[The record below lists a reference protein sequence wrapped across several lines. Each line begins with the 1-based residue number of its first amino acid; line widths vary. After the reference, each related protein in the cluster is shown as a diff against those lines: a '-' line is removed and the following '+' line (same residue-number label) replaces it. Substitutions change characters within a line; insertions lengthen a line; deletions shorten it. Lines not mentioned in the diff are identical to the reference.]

1 MAIINNNVKN
11 IQFLRNQT
19 IYESHDLAKAAL
31 ETNKGLALDGTA
43 LLARYSVSVSGQ
55 TEIRTLVGFVAE
67 QGNAK
72 HLTIIDVE
80 GASGD
85 VDALRQEINAKLG
98 EGITSENT
106 ATAQLEALSGGTFTA
121 GTSSSADTSVEGA
134 KAYAYDLVN
143 EQIGSLDGGVT
154 ADTGSYVKTVSE
166 VDGKISGTTEELPT
180 VATITE
186 AGKGYRST
194 ETI

>member
-85 VDALRQEINAKLG
+85 VDALRQEINNKLG
-98 EGITSENT
+98 TGITSANT
-106 ATAQLEALSGGTFTA
+106 ATAQLTALSGT
-121 GTSSSADTSVEGA
+121 SADGSGVTSVWGA
-134 KAYAYDLVN
+134 KAYAKDYTD
-143 EQIGSLDGGVT
+143 EQIATLDGSVS
-154 ADTGSYVKTVSE
+154 AETGSYVKTVTE
-166 VDGKISGTTEELPT
+166 VDGKISGTTEALPT
-180 VATITE
+180 VAAIT
-186 AGKGYRST
+186 S
-194 ETI
+194 